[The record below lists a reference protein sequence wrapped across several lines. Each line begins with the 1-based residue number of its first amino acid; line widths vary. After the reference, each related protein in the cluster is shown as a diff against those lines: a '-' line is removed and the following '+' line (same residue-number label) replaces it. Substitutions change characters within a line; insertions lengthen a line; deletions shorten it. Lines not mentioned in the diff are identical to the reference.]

1 MKFICL
7 FFGHKYF
14 TAQKLTPWSR
24 RVCCKRCHQSF
35 AMNDDCRLIVNWDA
49 SFHSLYE
56 SQGVKIK
63 YLDEEFK

>member
-1 MKFICL
+1 
-7 FFGHKYF
+7 
-14 TAQKLTPWSR
+14 
-24 RVCCKRCHQSF
+24 
-35 AMNDDCRLIVNWDA
+35 MNDDCRIIVNWDA